1 MADEVD
7 KRKTLRLCLSNM
19 IRANRK
25 QRLLM
30 HMALINNLRR
40 QGEGS
45 CVFVMS
51 CLCLLHEEMW
61 SHVFLAYDL
70 AVGIL
75 EIPVDGK
82 KFGIPILMP
91 DLKKNFSC
99 NSRNVSVYFKSYS
112 ACTSETK
119 CYRGANLPRGETGYR
134 ILLHPGRSLPVP
146 AITTSIISGT

>member
-1 MADEVD
+1 
-7 KRKTLRLCLSNM
+7 M

-25 QRLLM
+25 RRLLM
-30 HMALINNLRR
+30 HMALNNLRW

-51 CLCLLHEEMW
+51 CLCLLHEEMS

-99 NSRNVSVYFKSYS
+99 DSRNVSVYFKSYS

-134 ILLHPGRSLPVP
+134 ILLHPRRSLSVP